1 MESDPAGEP
10 ILNNYDKF
18 IEKEEKLMDKDK
30 IEEVYWGYA
39 QLRIKQS
46 FLNFFLL
53 TINNYIAYFK
63 NLDDE
68 VEMSPQMKEKKSK
81 FSNLI
86 KLILDLDKLTSTD
99 IFDFDDYL
107 NQFEPGI
114 NKNFIEKLV
123 KTQSFHNFIED
134 SYKSTS
140 HKNQIGFFKTNMDV
154 IIQHSFKRLKK
165 E

>member
-1 MESDPAGEP
+1 
-10 ILNNYDKF
+10 
-18 IEKEEKLMDKDK
+18 
-30 IEEVYWGYA
+30 
-39 QLRIKQS
+39 
-46 FLNFFLL
+46 
-53 TINNYIAYFK
+53 
-63 NLDDE
+63 
-68 VEMSPQMKEKKSK
+68 MKEKKSK